1 MPVFLLLL
9 ANEALSQG
17 ALQRPRIAH
26 AGGQFNGATYTN
38 SLEALDQNYEAGFRA
53 FEIDLS
59 FTSDG
64 ELVCLHDWGRVL
76 PEVLICRLP
85 LRFPSSS
92 LNV

>member
-1 MPVFLLLL
+1 MGLRAFSGLAARCVCLGFRAVMPVFLLLL

-38 SLEALDQNYEAGFRA
+38 SLEALDRNYGAGFRA

-64 ELVCLHDWGRVL
+64 ELVCLHDWG
-76 PEVLICRLP
+76 
-85 LRFPSSS
+85 
-92 LNV
+92 